1 MKLKLERRKRGLYKI
16 FIESLSVE
24 DMAPLLKEVKG
35 QGGFQ
40 DLIRKLQRQYSSK
53 NQTLVLDYSDIEK
66 MIRYS
71 KHYGQG
77 GFQDRLST
85 IMVRIND
92 LYSHL
97 SNLLNNV
104 K

>member
-1 MKLKLERRKRGLYKI
+1 MYKI
-16 FIESLSVE
+16 FIERLPVE
-24 DMAPLLKEVKG
+24 DMESLLKEVKG

-71 KHYGQG
+71 QYYGQG
-77 GFQDRLST
+77 GFPSSQVWRK
-85 IMVRIND
+85 IVW
-92 LYSHL
+92 
-97 SNLLNNV
+97 
-104 K
+104 